1 MHTLAAKA
9 EHERRQAVAFIAQL
23 IRLQRRVSQ
32 MNRQLD
38 RVEYEMRAGIN
49 ELGRQR
55 FEEYR

>member
-9 EHERRQAVAFIAQL
+9 EHEHRRAIAFLAQL
-23 IRLQRRVSQ
+23 IRLQRQVVQ

-38 RVEYEMRAGIN
+38 RIEHEMRSCIN
-49 ELGRQR
+49 ELSRQR

>member
-9 EHERRQAVAFIAQL
+9 EHERRQAIAFIAQL
-23 IRLQRRVSQ
+23 IRLQRQVNQ

-38 RVEYEMRAGIN
+38 EIEHDMRTAIN

-55 FEEYR
+55 FEDYR

>member
-1 MHTLAAKA
+1 MQTLAAKA
-9 EHERRQAVAFIAQL
+9 EQERRQAIAFIAQL
-23 IRLQRRVSQ
+23 IRLQRQVSQ

-38 RVEYEMRAGIN
+38 EIEHDMRRAIN

>member
-1 MHTLAAKA
+1 MQTSTIESGRERSQDAAF
-9 EHERRQAVAFIAQL
+9 VAQL
-23 IRLQRRVSQ
+23 IRLQGQVNQ

-38 RVEYEMRAGIN
+38 RIEHEMRAAIS

>member
-9 EHERRQAVAFIAQL
+9 EQERRQAAAFIAQL
-23 IRLQRRVSQ
+23 IRLQRQVNQ

-38 RVEYEMRAGIN
+38 KIEHDMRTAIK

-55 FEEYR
+55 SEEYR

>member
-9 EHERRQAVAFIAQL
+9 EQERRQAIAFIAQL
-23 IRLQRRVSQ
+23 IRLQRQVSQ

-38 RVEYEMRAGIN
+38 RVEYEMRTCIN